1 MTGGDRW
8 IRYTLLVA
16 CAVSV
21 PAAGSEFDCLI
32 EPKAVV
38 KVGSPVPGLLKTV
51 AVERGDWVKAGQVL
65 GTLLSDVEE
74 ATERLAA
81 ARASSRAAV
90 LSARAQVE
98 YEEHRSARNEDLY
111 RQNAISAQDME
122 KVDTELALRRLEL
135 QAAEEEQRIAA
146 LELDRVRAVLAIRT
160 IRSPVDGVVM
170 ERTLSPGE
178 FVVDEG
184 RIATIARIDPLNVE
198 VFLPAALYGSVTVG
212 DEVRIQTE
220 PDLGGPRSARVVVV
234 DRVMDAA
241 SGTFGVRLH
250 LPNPHA
256 ELPAGLR
263 CKVTFPDVTS
273 AAAP

>member
-1 MTGGDRW
+1 MTVSAQW
-8 IRYTLLVA
+8 TRYMLLMA

-21 PAAGSEFDCLI
+21 SASGSEFDCLI

-51 AVERGDWVKAGQVL
+51 TVERGDWVKAGQVL

-74 ATERLAA
+74 ATENLAA
-81 ARASSRAAV
+81 TRASSRAAV

-98 YEEHRSARNEDLY
+98 YEERRRARNEDLY
-111 RQNAISAQDME
+111 RQKAISAQDME

-146 LELDRVRAVLAIRT
+146 LELARVRALLAIRT

-184 RIATIARIDPLNVE
+184 RIATIARVDPLNVE

-212 DEVRIQTE
+212 NEVQVQTE

-241 SGTFGVRLH
+241 SGTFGVRLD

-263 CKVTFPDVTS
+263 CKVTFPDVMS

>member
-98 YEEHRSARNEDLY
+98 YEEHRRARNEDLY

-146 LELDRVRAVLAIRT
+146 LELARVRAVLAIRT

-241 SGTFGVRLH
+241 SGTFGVRLD

>member
-1 MTGGDRW
+1 M
-8 IRYTLLVA
+8 LLMA

-21 PAAGSEFDCLI
+21 SASGSEFDCLI

-51 AVERGDWVKAGQVL
+51 TVERGDWVKAGQVL

-74 ATERLAA
+74 ATENLAA
-81 ARASSRAAV
+81 TRASSRAAV

-98 YEEHRSARNEDLY
+98 YEERRRARNEDLY
-111 RQNAISAQDME
+111 RQKAISAQDME

-146 LELDRVRAVLAIRT
+146 LELARVRALLAIRT

-184 RIATIARIDPLNVE
+184 RIATIARVDPLNVE

-212 DEVRIQTE
+212 NEVQVQTE

-241 SGTFGVRLH
+241 SGTFGVRLD

-263 CKVTFPDVTS
+263 CKVTFPDVMS

>member
-1 MTGGDRW
+1 MTGGEQW
-8 IRYTLLVA
+8 VRYTLLVV

-21 PAAGSEFDCLI
+21 SASASEFDCLI

-51 AVERGDWVKAGQVL
+51 AVERGDWVTAGQVL

-74 ATERLAA
+74 ATEKLAA
-81 ARASSRAAV
+81 TRASSRAAV

-98 YEEHRSARNEDLY
+98 YEERRRARNEDLY
-111 RQNAISAQDME
+111 RQKAISAQDME

-146 LELDRVRAVLAIRT
+146 LELARVRALLAIRT
-160 IRSPVDGVVM
+160 IRSPVDGIVM

-212 DEVRIQTE
+212 NEVQIQTE
-220 PDLGGPRSARVVVV
+220 PDLGGPRSAQVVVV

-241 SGTFGVRLH
+241 SGTFGVRLA
-250 LPNPHA
+250 LPNPEA

>member
-1 MTGGDRW
+1 MTASAQW
-8 IRYTLLVA
+8 TRYMLLMA

-21 PAAGSEFDCLI
+21 SASGSEFDCLI

-51 AVERGDWVKAGQVL
+51 TVERGDWVKAGQVL

-74 ATERLAA
+74 ATENLAA
-81 ARASSRAAV
+81 TRASSRAAV

-98 YEEHRSARNEDLY
+98 YEERRRARNEDLY
-111 RQNAISAQDME
+111 RQKAISAQDME

-146 LELDRVRAVLAIRT
+146 LELARVRALLAIRT
-160 IRSPVDGVVM
+160 IRSPVEGVVM

-184 RIATIARIDPLNVE
+184 RIATIARVDPLNVE
-198 VFLPAALYGSVTVG
+198 VFLPAALYGSVMVG
-212 DEVRIQTE
+212 NEVQVQTE
-220 PDLGGPRSARVVVV
+220 PDLGGPRSARVAVV

-241 SGTFGVRLH
+241 SGTFGVRLD

>member
-1 MTGGDRW
+1 MTGGARW
-8 IRYTLLVA
+8 TRYTLLMA

-21 PAAGSEFDCLI
+21 SASGSEFDCLI

-51 AVERGDWVKAGQVL
+51 TVERGDWVKAGQVL

-74 ATERLAA
+74 ATEKLAA
-81 ARASSRAAV
+81 TRASSRAAV

-98 YEEHRSARNEDLY
+98 YEERRRARNEDLY
-111 RQNAISAQDME
+111 RQKAISAQDME

-146 LELDRVRAVLAIRT
+146 LELARVRALLAIRT

-184 RIATIARIDPLNVE
+184 RIATIARVDPLNVE
-198 VFLPAALYGSVTVG
+198 VFLPAALYGSVAVG
-212 DEVRIQTE
+212 NEVQIQIE

-241 SGTFGVRLH
+241 SGTFGVRLD

-263 CKVTFPDVTS
+263 CKVTFPDVMS